1 MYICR
6 EITDYYA
13 MNTLKTTIL
22 ALTLTMA
29 MPCMGQ
35 LREKDMGGYL
45 MVYHKDQDHGLH
57 MAVSYDGYEW
67 TSLKNDKP
75 IIAGDTIAMQKG
87 IRDPHIFRAPDGDF
101 YMAMTDLHIYGKRE
115 GYRIT
120 EWERSGEK
128 YGWGNNRGL
137 VLMKSHDLVNWQ
149 RTNLDFS
156 KLGVID
162 GDDWGEVAC
171 VWAPEIVWDYEEGKL
186 MVHFTTRFGKGRN
199 MIYYIYMNK
208 DFTEMTSKPKLLFE
222 APEKKYDVIDSDIIK
237 VGNTYHLF
245 FVSHEHTATP
255 RHAYSSNIT
264 GPYKI
269 DDTYY
274 DGEKQGHEAPNCWKR
289 IGEEKYVVMFD
300 NYRRHPMNFGFVE
313 TTDFFTYTPI
323 GYFDQGKMTRKN
335 FEEQKH
341 GAVIWLTKK
350 EVTKLLKKYEKD
362 SNL

>member
-115 GYRIT
+115 GYRTT

-199 MIYYIYMNK
+199 MIYYIY
-208 DFTEMTSKPKLLFE
+208 
-222 APEKKYDVIDSDIIK
+222 I
-237 VGNTYHLF
+237 
-245 FVSHEHTATP
+245 
-255 RHAYSSNIT
+255 
-264 GPYKI
+264 
-269 DDTYY
+269 
-274 DGEKQGHEAPNCWKR
+274 
-289 IGEEKYVVMFD
+289 
-300 NYRRHPMNFGFVE
+300 
-313 TTDFFTYTPI
+313 
-323 GYFDQGKMTRKN
+323 
-335 FEEQKH
+335 
-341 GAVIWLTKK
+341 
-350 EVTKLLKKYEKD
+350 
-362 SNL
+362 